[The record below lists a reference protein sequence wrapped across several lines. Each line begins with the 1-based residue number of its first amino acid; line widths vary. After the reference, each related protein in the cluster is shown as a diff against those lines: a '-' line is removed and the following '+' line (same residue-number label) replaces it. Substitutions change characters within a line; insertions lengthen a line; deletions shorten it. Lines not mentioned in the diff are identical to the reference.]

1 MSRRRALGVFGLLAA
16 GATGVVELARSL
28 GSPAPR
34 PKVVAGTTRLVES
47 YGAGRRRRG
56 EWWVPPGASGPLP
69 TVVLVHGGYW
79 RSSYDLHLEDA
90 VAADLAGRGFLV
102 WNIDYAPSDQPWP
115 ATLTDAAAAYDF
127 LQRGRHASRVDPE
140 RVAVVG
146 HSAGGHLALWLASR
160 HRLPAGAV
168 GADPVVRPV
177 LAVGQAPVADL
188 VAGAAARLGGGAV
201 QALLG
206 GSPARVPGRY
216 AIASPM
222 ALLPVEGV
230 RLVLVHG
237 EADEVVPVSQSQAYA
252 GASGGDLHVLPGVG
266 HFEHLDPRSPALAP
280 VFAALAA
287 LAAPGP

>member
-79 RSSYDLHLEDA
+79 RSGYDLHLEDA

-146 HSAGGHLALWLASR
+146 HSAGGHLALWLGSR
-160 HRLPAGAV
+160 GHVPAG
-168 GADPVVRPV
+168 GPGSGTFRRPALLV
-177 LAVGQAPVADL
+177 PQAPVAAL
-188 VAGAAARLGGGAV
+188 ARGSVEGLGGGAV
-201 QALLG
+201 DALVGGTPAQVPDRYRSADPLALLPTG
-206 GSPARVPGRY
+206 IRTVLLHGPGDGVVPLSQSEAYLAAAGPSLCSLIRVPG
-216 AIASPM
+216 
-222 ALLPVEGV
+222 
-230 RLVLVHG
+230 
-237 EADEVVPVSQSQAYA
+237 D
-252 GASGGDLHVLPGVG
+252 
-266 HFEHLDPRSPALAP
+266 HFAHLDPTSPAVQALRT
-280 VFAALAA
+280 ALAT
-287 LAAPGP
+287 L

>member
-1 MSRRRALGVFGLLAA
+1 MRYGPRPGKPA
-16 GATGVVELARSL
+16 GAVDRAVER
-28 GSPAPR
+28 
-34 PKVVAGTTRLVES
+34 
-47 YGAGRRRRG
+47 YGRRRRQRG
-56 EWWVPPGASGPLP
+56 EWWLPAGRDDLPL
-69 TVVLVHGGYW
+69 VVLVHGGYW
-79 RSSYDLHLEDA
+79 RRRFDHHLEDA
-90 VAADLAGRGFLV
+90 LAVALVDRGFAV
-102 WNIDYAPSDQPWP
+102 WNIDYRSSATPWP
-115 ATLTDAAAAYDF
+115 ATLTDAAAALD
-127 LQRGRHASRVDPE
+127 HAAGNPRVDLA